1 MTEDDFVLVGMNYNY
16 FMIPRLAYPEKSLE
30 DLKQQILMNQSMI
43 KELRELWNDKDN
55 RAFSDKTLE
64 IMEKYFG
71 K

>member
-1 MTEDDFVLVGMNYNY
+1 
-16 FMIPRLAYPEKSLE
+16 
-30 DLKQQILMNQSMI
+30 MNQSMI

-71 K
+71 Q